1 MKRLMIGLVLF
12 MMIACSTFEKEE
24 DSSVIICPRCNSDSV
39 AQRSYGLIDPY
50 NLSPELKEKVRKR
63 EVILRGCIAEPE
75 NCHCNNCGYEWEN

>member
-1 MKRLMIGLVLF
+1 MIGLVLF

-24 DSSVIICPRCNSDSV
+24 DSSVIICPKCNSDSV
-39 AQRSYGLIDPY
+39 AQISYGLIDPY

-63 EVILRGCIAEPE
+63 EVILRGCIVEPE